1 MHDNGASGIG
11 WGQSKVQLF
20 YKMQNSYINC
30 RFRRD
35 NWDTD
40 FLLIGKENPRPSS
53 AFLFQKASENDKSV
67 QVHRVVQC
75 YSGAGG
81 WPACVQALPNWIL
94 QIWWTLLQETCE
106 RNLQKDLYP
115 LDTQKPCKYF
125 ALNKFCKFGEAC
137 CYQHSSDPADSYV
150 SPWAS
155 QNSADHSCCIVRIC
169 EGSWGTD
176 CEAEKYKQ
184 MWLVWLYCIF
194 QHWIKKS
201 HQQEAQKKLT
211 ILPRSGK
218 EWRKPFWFS
227 PFVSS
232 SCWKGRTS
240 DRLFPSSSWREV
252 HKLRLD
258 LLQLCCKLS
267 QWHDQTRWHSTHHHF
282 LFCFPKLQWKRS
294 LWVVWNRILHGSY
307 IHMLCT
313 CTTTTT
319 QALNAIIVTSTC
331 LVVRVVFLRFTW
343 NCAQPHVMVIRD
355 ALANGES
362 VTLVWSF
369 MF

>member
-1 MHDNGASGIG
+1 
-11 WGQSKVQLF
+11 
-20 YKMQNSYINC
+20 
-30 RFRRD
+30 
-35 NWDTD
+35 
-40 FLLIGKENPRPSS
+40 
-53 AFLFQKASENDKSV
+53 
-67 QVHRVVQC
+67 
-75 YSGAGG
+75 
-81 WPACVQALPNWIL
+81 
-94 QIWWTLLQETCE
+94 
-106 RNLQKDLYP
+106 
-115 LDTQKPCKYF
+115 
-125 ALNKFCKFGEAC
+125 
-137 CYQHSSDPADSYV
+137 
-150 SPWAS
+150 
-155 QNSADHSCCIVRIC
+155 
-169 EGSWGTD
+169 
-176 CEAEKYKQ
+176 

-267 QWHDQTRWHSTHHHF
+267 QWHDQTRWRSAHHHF

-307 IHMLCT
+307 ICYAHVQQPPPRLWMRSLSRVP
-313 CTTTTT
+313 
-319 QALNAIIVTSTC
+319 AWLRGRFSWDSYEIVQSPMWWWSEMP
-331 LVVRVVFLRFTW
+331 L
-343 NCAQPHVMVIRD
+343 QMV
-355 ALANGES
+355 NQS
-362 VTLVWSF
+362 P
-369 MF
+369 